1 MMATSGWL
9 LEPDL
14 DWLDTGGVIAALVKT
29 KQWPQEPL
37 GLEAGAQLW
46 DDSRPSNGGVFHMIS
61 GRCARMQRIG
71 FGFCWALSVGLA
83 VSAQGCGAAAV
94 PQPTARAVAA
104 SAEPVAPPPPPLAP
118 LNEEET
124 VAKAALQGEVAELAA
139 IGPRNID
146 HTWNL
151 ATAADHLALKLEGYG
166 YKVSRLGFM
175 AGEEPLMN
183 IEVEITGRGQ
193 GEELVVLATHYDTLG
208 DSPGANTGAT
218 GAAALLV
225 LAKSF
230 AGQHFAR
237 SVRLVW
243 LANESGGPSVRG
255 SSGSAYLTAL
265 KEQARPVVATLT
277 LGSLGYYTLQQG
289 AQRYPEE
296 LLYGAEHRNKR
307 GDFLAL
313 VANPASNALLERVH
327 AALSGATL
335 PIEDLILPDSA
346 PLAAGG
352 PQAFFWQAGLAGV
365 LLTDTGEFRDPH
377 RGAAGDTLDKLD
389 FDRLARVFVALP
401 PLVAALAGQ

>member
-1 MMATSGWL
+1 
-9 LEPDL
+9 
-14 DWLDTGGVIAALVKT
+14 
-29 KQWPQEPL
+29 
-37 GLEAGAQLW
+37 
-46 DDSRPSNGGVFHMIS
+46 MIS
-61 GRCARMQRIG
+61 GRCTRMRRIG
-71 FGFCWALSVGLA
+71 LGFCWALSAGLA
-83 VSAQGCGAAAV
+83 ALAQGCGAAAL
-94 PQPTARAVAA
+94 PEPTARTVAA

-118 LNEEET
+118 LRAAESEAKEE
-124 VAKAALQGEVAELAA
+124 LQSEVAELAA
-139 IGPRNID
+139 IGPRNVD

-183 IEVEITGRGQ
+183 IEVEVTGRGQ
-193 GEELVVLATHYDTLG
+193 GEEIVVLATHYDTLG
-208 DSPGANTGAT
+208 DSPGANASAT

-225 LAKSF
+225 LAKGF
-230 AGQHFAR
+230 ADQHFAR

-243 LANESGGPSVRG
+243 LANESGGPSAPAA
-255 SSGSAYLTAL
+255 SGSAYLVTL

-277 LGSLGYYTLQQG
+277 FGSLGYYTLRQG
-289 AQRYPEE
+289 TQRYPEE

-313 VANPASNALLERVH
+313 VANPASNVLLERVH
-327 AALSGATL
+327 AALSGASL

-352 PQAFFWQAGLAGV
+352 PQALFWQAGLPGV

-377 RGAAGDTLDKLD
+377 RGAASDTVDKLD
-389 FDRLARVFVALP
+389 FDRLARVLAALP